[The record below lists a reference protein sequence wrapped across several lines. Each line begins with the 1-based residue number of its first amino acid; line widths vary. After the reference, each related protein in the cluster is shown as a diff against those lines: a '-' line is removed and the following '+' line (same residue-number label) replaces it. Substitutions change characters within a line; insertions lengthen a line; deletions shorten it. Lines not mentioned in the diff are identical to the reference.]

1 MSRYLSFLTNLT
13 AIQYDPSYRNVKEKW
28 IPEIRRHCPRAPIIL
43 VGTQVDRRG
52 SQSHRQGE
60 KVNVLTSQMGRKLA
74 KEIKAHA
81 YFETSA
87 KENIGVTEA
96 LHGALEAA
104 EEIEETR
111 ASCLC
116 M

>member
-1 MSRYLSFLTNLT
+1 M
-13 AIQYDPSYRNVKEKW
+13 
-28 IPEIRRHCPRAPIIL
+28 L
-43 VGTQVDRRG
+43 VGTKCDLKEDKDALEGLRKEKPGQEPKPITKEE
-52 SQSHRQGE
+52 GE
-60 KVNVLTSQMGRKLA
+60 ALA